1 MYRTFFLLQLRSKED
16 DLNIKETCN
25 DELKNRADNLKYQNT
40 KMKAVTDRLE
50 HNLAEL
56 LDKVKQSETSV
67 GEKEINT
74 EKEAQVDTL
83 EADKSPKSQDKVK
96 IELCITAI

>member
-1 MYRTFFLLQLRSKED
+1 MYFFFLQLRSKED
-16 DLNIKETCN
+16 VLNIKETRN

-67 GEKEINT
+67 GEKEIDT
-74 EKEAQVDTL
+74 EMEAEIDTL

-96 IELCITAI
+96 IEMCTSAI